1 MKNTIEEIL
10 NNYLLARKENFAGH
24 PMQQTVNYEFKNQ
37 IEQQLNDENILIK
50 GSVGKGQWASVPWL
64 CVFDK
69 RITNTAQ
76 KGFYIVYLFS
86 EDMSGVYLSLNQGY
100 TWYSNTFK
108 SEANNTVKSVSDYLR
123 TKLRSDISN
132 FPEDSINLHTNQ
144 KLGKGYQ
151 LGNIISKYYPKDN
164 IPSQNDLIND
174 LYKLIGIFNEL
185 KAILPDVDNEAEY
198 IRWAT
203 GCSSYVDSSIE
214 DDDIYFQNEIQNDVA
229 VDFEDQPEEI
239 PGTNNSR
246 TNQSIKRNPQKAIN
260 ALKHA
265 NYKCEINSEH
275 QSFISGATGKEYVE
289 AHHIIPLSQQSNYK
303 NSLDVEANIV
313 ALCPNCHKMIHL
325 GTREEKKE
333 MTNNLLEKR
342 KDRLRKCGIE

>member
-10 NNYLLARKENFAGH
+10 NNYMIAKTEKFAGH
-24 PMQQTVNYEFKNQ
+24 PMQQTMNYDLKNQ
-37 IEQQLNDENILIK
+37 IEQQLNDDNILVK
-50 GSVGKGQWASVPWL
+50 GSVGKGQWASIPWL

-100 TWYSNTFK
+100 TWYKNNFN
-108 SEANNTVKSVSDYLR
+108 SEANNTIKSVSDYLR
-123 TKLRSDISN
+123 ARLRSDISN
-132 FPEDSINLHTNQ
+132 FSEVSIDLNPNPKS

-151 LGNIISKYYPKDN
+151 LGSIISKYYPKDN
-164 IPSQNDLIND
+164 IPSQNELIND

-185 KAILPDVDNEAEY
+185 KAILPDIDNEAEY

-214 DDDIYFQNEIQNDVA
+214 DDDLEFQNEIQNDVP

-260 ALKHA
+260 ALKYA
-265 NYKCEINSEH
+265 NYKCEINPEH
-275 QSFISGATGKEYVE
+275 KSFISGSTGKEYVE
-289 AHHIIPLSQQSNYK
+289 AHHIIPLSQQCNYK
-303 NSLDVEANIV
+303 KSLDVEANIV
-313 ALCPNCHKMIHL
+313 ALCPNCHKKIHH
-325 GTREEKKE
+325 TSFKN
-333 MTNNLLEKR
+333 TS
-342 KDRLRKCGIE
+342 